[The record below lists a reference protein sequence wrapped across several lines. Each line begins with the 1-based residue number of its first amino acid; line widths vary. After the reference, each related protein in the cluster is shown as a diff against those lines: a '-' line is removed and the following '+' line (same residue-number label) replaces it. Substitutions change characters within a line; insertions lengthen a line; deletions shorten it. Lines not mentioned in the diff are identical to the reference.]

1 MQYMLEALVENLRNA
16 YIDLL
21 VQNDWN
27 SFKCCAWTVKR
38 KR

>member
-1 MQYMLEALVENLRNA
+1 MQYMLEALVENQWNA

-21 VQNDWN
+21 VWN
-27 SFKCCAWTVKR
+27 GFKCCAWTVKR

>member
-1 MQYMLEALVENLRNA
+1 MQYMLEALVENQWNA

-38 KR
+38 KS